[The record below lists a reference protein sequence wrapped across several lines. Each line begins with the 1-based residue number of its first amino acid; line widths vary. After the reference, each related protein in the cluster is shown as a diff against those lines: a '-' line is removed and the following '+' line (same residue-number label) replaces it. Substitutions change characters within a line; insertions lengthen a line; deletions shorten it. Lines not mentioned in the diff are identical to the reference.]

1 MKRWAG
7 IILVAWMVL
16 GAPLTLAA
24 QALPGQG
31 LPDFIALVQRHGAA
45 VVNISTTQ
53 APRTPGVQGNVPLHP
68 LGNWLRRFLQEP
80 EREPGFSLESRSLG
94 SGFIISADGYLLT
107 NAHVIEDADEIIVR
121 LVDRR
126 EFRAR
131 VVGVDRPSDVA
142 LIHIDATDLPVVRIG
157 KPERA
162 QVGEWV
168 LAIGSPFGFEHS
180 VTAGIISA
188 LGRTLPDESFVPF
201 IQTDVA
207 INPGNSGGPLFNLQG
222 EVIGINSQ
230 IYSQTGGF
238 MGLSFAI
245 PIDVAL
251 AVQER
256 LRAGKMVERGR
267 IGVVVQ
273 EVTRA
278 LADSFGLP
286 GTHGAL
292 IAMVEDGSPA
302 ERGGLRQGDAI
313 VRFAGK
319 AVEASNDLPRI
330 VAAHAPGETVEVQVY
345 REGLSHNATLTL
357 GEWPSE
363 ETPQGT
369 AETEAGTPPA
379 RLDIEVR
386 EPDAIK
392 PGVPRT
398 GVLVVRIGG
407 TALAAN
413 LRVGDVLLARVRGG
427 KHQRF
432 DSVEDFRR
440 MVEGLAADEVVT
452 LLVRRSGFSSYV
464 TLRAGS

>member
-1 MKRWAG
+1 MRRWAG
-7 IILVAWMVL
+7 IVLVAWMVL
-16 GAPLTLAA
+16 GAPLAA

-31 LPDFIALVQRHGAA
+31 LPDFIALVKRHGAA

-53 APRTPGVQGNVPLHP
+53 APRTPGVQGNAPLHP

-157 KPERA
+157 KPERV

-330 VAAHAPGETVEVQVY
+330 VRPM
-345 REGLSHNATLTL
+345 R
-357 GEWPSE
+357 
-363 ETPQGT
+363 
-369 AETEAGTPPA
+369 
-379 RLDIEVR
+379 
-386 EPDAIK
+386 
-392 PGVPRT
+392 
-398 GVLVVRIGG
+398 
-407 TALAAN
+407 
-413 LRVGDVLLARVRGG
+413 
-427 KHQRF
+427 
-432 DSVEDFRR
+432 
-440 MVEGLAADEVVT
+440 
-452 LLVRRSGFSSYV
+452 LVRRSRCRCIAKVCRTTPRSRSASGRARKRHRARPKPRPARRPRGSTSRCVNPMPSSRACRVPAYWWCV
-464 TLRAGS
+464 SAVPRWPPTCASETCCWHACAAASTSASTRSRISAGWSRVWLRTRSSPCWCAVPVSAAM

>member
-1 MKRWAG
+1 MRRWAG
-7 IILVAWMVL
+7 IVLVAWMML
-16 GAPLTLAA
+16 GAPLALAA
-24 QALPGQG
+24 QG
-31 LPDFIALVQRHGAA
+31 LPDFTALVKRHGAA

-53 APRTPGVQGNVPLHP
+53 APRSTAGALNGQGS
-68 LGNWLRRFLQEP
+68 LGDWLRRFLREP
-80 EREPGFSLESRSLG
+80 EADPGFSLESRSLG

-107 NAHVIEDADEIIVR
+107 NAHVIEDAEEIIVR

-131 VVGVDRPSDVA
+131 VVGVDRPSDIA
-142 LIHIDATDLPVVRIG
+142 LIHIDATGLPVVRIG
-157 KPERA
+157 KPERV
-162 QVGEWV
+162 QVGDWV

-180 VTAGIISA
+180 VTAGIVSA
-188 LGRTLPDESFVPF
+188 LGRALPDESFVPF

-207 INPGNSGGPLFNLQG
+207 INPGNSGGPLFNLDG

-251 AVQER
+251 AVQDL
-256 LRAGKMVERGR
+256 LRAGKTVDRGR

-292 IAMVEDGSPA
+292 IAMVEEGSPA
-302 ERGGLRQGDAI
+302 EGGGLRQGDVI

-319 AVEASNDLPRI
+319 VIEASNDLPRI

-345 REGLSHNATLTL
+345 REGLSHNAILTL
-357 GEWPSE
+357 GEWPNE
-363 ETPQGT
+363 AAPQAT
-369 AETEAGTPPA
+369 AETDANMPA
-379 RLDIEVR
+379 KRLDIEVR
-386 EPDAIK
+386 EPDEIR
-392 PGVPRT
+392 PGVPSA

-427 KHQRF
+427 KQQRL
-432 DSVEDFRR
+432 DSVAEFSK
-440 MVEGLAADEVVT
+440 MVEGLAADEPVT

>member
-1 MKRWAG
+1 MRRWAG
-7 IILVAWMVL
+7 IVLVAWMML
-16 GAPLTLAA
+16 GAPLALAA
-24 QALPGQG
+24 QG
-31 LPDFIALVQRHGAA
+31 LPDFTALVKSHGAA

-53 APRTPGVQGNVPLHP
+53 APRSTPGALNGQGS
-68 LGNWLRRFLQEP
+68 LGDWLRRFLREP
-80 EREPGFSLESRSLG
+80 EADPGFSLESRSLG

-107 NAHVIEDADEIIVR
+107 NAHVIEDAEEIIVR

-131 VVGVDRPSDVA
+131 VVGVDRPSDIA
-142 LIHIDATDLPVVRIG
+142 LIHIDASGLPVVRIG
-157 KPERA
+157 KPERV

-180 VTAGIISA
+180 VTAGIVSA
-188 LGRTLPDESFVPF
+188 LGRALPDESFVPF

-207 INPGNSGGPLFNLQG
+207 INPGNSGGPLFNLDG

-251 AVQER
+251 AVQNL
-256 LRAGKMVERGR
+256 LRAGKTVERGR

-292 IAMVEDGSPA
+292 IAMVEEGSPA
-302 ERGGLRQGDAI
+302 EGGGLRQGDVI

-319 AVEASNDLPRI
+319 VIEASNDLPRI

-363 ETPQGT
+363 EAPQAATDGDTPLT
-369 AETEAGTPPA
+369 

-386 EPDAIK
+386 EPDEIR
-392 PGVPRT
+392 PGVPSA

-427 KHQRF
+427 KQQRF
-432 DSVEDFRR
+432 DSVAEFRK
-440 MVEGLAADEVVT
+440 MVESLAADEAVT